1 MKQFMQKIGN
11 YTHCEITE
19 IFGMQ
24 NNRVFNIFTLIVFQ
38 GGDFVEIKEVYLTKK
53 LQKLRNYIKWGILKR
68 VLDIEEGIDIYNKLK
83 NEKIYKFNKKLKI
96 QNLRVLES
104 QYVKADKDSYKKVQL
119 NNVLKNN
126 FFNGSYVFEFFDEDK
141 EDVKFLLENVKLLE
155 EFSNEVNKILPI
167 NIANVSDRLGNIVFQ
182 LPINLFKVDDIN
194 SIVNRNVS
202 NPKFQGFEIDIIS
215 NNIINNLELNL
226 YEEYDNVVT
235 LQKSVDIINNKAV
248 LNFDDS
254 FGTFV
259 EIYDKKNKI
268 LLYKEQV
275 HVLKNMHFEM
285 HISEHQKR
293 IFQLNNKIEKVEVIH
308 NSTQNI
314 GKDKKE
320 YRDWIAERIYENEL
334 NLLEKDRYFVQYWRK
349 KEDRNLP
356 KEERHL
362 KSLEDLHYLIDK
374 YGKNGVYL
382 WDPYL
387 SAEDIKKT
395 LYYCRYA
402 YVLLRA
408 ITALKAECKCEMK
421 EKFEV
426 DDKDKLF
433 LNLEVRAKVGNY
445 GFNFH
450 DRFIIFPG
458 NYDTKPRVWSLGT
471 SINSFG
477 KEHHILQEVKH
488 ATHILNTFNELWD
501 ELNHQ
506 ECIVWKI

>member
-1 MKQFMQKIGN
+1 MNSFIQLIGN
-11 YTHCEITE
+11 YTHCEIIE
-19 IFGMQ
+19 IFGIE
-24 NNRVFNIFTLIVFQ
+24 NKSSFNIFTLVVFQ
-38 GGDFVEIKEVYLTKK
+38 NGDYREIQEDFLTNG
-53 LQKLRNYIKWGILKR
+53 LQKLNNSIKCGIAKR
-68 VLDIEEGIDIYNKLK
+68 VLTIGEVIEFFELLK
-83 NEKIYKFNKKLKI
+83 NKEKHKFYEKLDIK
-96 QNLRVLES
+96 NLKLLEN
-104 QYVKADKDSYKKVQL
+104 QYVKADRDTYKKVQL

-126 FFNGSYVFEFFDEDK
+126 FFNGSYVFEFFDEKK
-141 EDVKFLLENVKLLE
+141 ENVKFLLENVKLLE

-167 NIANVSDRLGNIVFQ
+167 NIANISDRLGNIVFQ
-182 LPINLFKVDDIN
+182 LSINLFKVDIS
-194 SIVNRNVS
+194 SIVDRSVS

-235 LQKSVDIINNKAV
+235 LQKSVDIINNRAI

-254 FGTFV
+254 FGTFI
-259 EIYDKKNKI
+259 EIFNKKDKI
-268 LLYKEQV
+268 LLCKEQV
-275 HVLKNMHFEM
+275 HIMKNMHLEM
-285 HISEHQKR
+285 HIVEHQKR
-293 IFQLNNKIEKVEVIH
+293 IFKLNNKIEQVEVVN

-314 GKDKKE
+314 GKDKKV

-334 NLLEKDRYFVQYWRK
+334 SLLEKDRYFVQYWRK
-349 KEDRNLP
+349 TEDRNLP
-356 KEERHL
+356 KEERHKKAL
-362 KSLEDLHYLIDK
+362 KDLHYLIDK

-408 ITALKAECKCEMK
+408 ITALKAECKYEMK

-488 ATHILNTFNELWD
+488 AVHILNTFNELWN